1 MTEFQKSVLGNLAG
15 GAVIGV
21 VAVVLEL
28 ELGYPLI
35 HLLSDGFF
43 VAAVMLLGIGG
54 ITAARNA
61 GCFDLMGYSMKTLFG
76 MMTPGS
82 RLGDP
87 NERETFLDY
96 REKKA
101 EKRRSPTPMLLAGV
115 IYLILAGIMLAIYFL
130 TM

>member
-54 ITAARNA
+54 ITAARNS

-76 MMTPGS
+76 LMTPGS

-87 NERETFLDY
+87 SERETFVDY
-96 REKKA
+96 KEKKA
-101 EKRRSPTPMLLAGV
+101 EKRRSPAPMLLAGA

>member
-76 MMTPGS
+76 LMTPGS

-87 NERETFLDY
+87 SERETFVDY
-96 REKKA
+96 KEKKA
-101 EKRRSPTPMLLAGV
+101 EKRRSPAPMLLAGV

>member
-15 GAVIGV
+15 GAVICA
-21 VAVVLEL
+21 VAIVLEL

-43 VAAVMLLGIGG
+43 VAAVMLLGSGG
-54 ITAARNA
+54 IMAARNA

-87 NERETFLDY
+87 SERETFVDY

-101 EKRRSPTPMLLAGV
+101 EKRRSPGPTLLAGAV
-115 IYLILAGIMLAIYFL
+115 YLVLAGIMLTVYFL
-130 TM
+130 TT